1 MRRLATVVKYPQSDT
16 PSVGRLETRRHSD
29 ESRPPWH
36 LSLIAPGLSFV
47 ILSPL
52 MSGLLSKLGFGS
64 TAEETATIVQGEI
77 PVLHGADLAV
87 AYFSSRGGGDLH
99 DFLRVSP
106 HRFLFGLLDVAGKRE
121 ASGPVLQAAQGCFR
135 SSAEKLFSDSEVN
148 ESDAMIE
155 LARRLNLEIMR
166 AAGGVRSC
174 PAFAGCYNEE
184 LGTICYV
191 NAGHT
196 PGLLR
201 DEASVV
207 ELPATGLPLGL
218 FSLAPTDA
226 RIVGL
231 GPKASLA
238 VVSRGVVEA
247 ESKNSEFGLAGV
259 KGVMQV
265 GSASAQDLSRNILQ
279 RVQDFMQTAPKHND
293 VTALTLIRN

>member
-1 MRRLATVVKYPQSDT
+1 
-16 PSVGRLETRRHSD
+16 
-29 ESRPPWH
+29 
-36 LSLIAPGLSFV
+36 
-47 ILSPL
+47 

-64 TAEETATIVQGEI
+64 TPEEI
-77 PVLHGADLAV
+77 PEIVHGDAPELQGADMSV
-87 AYFSSRGGGDLH
+87 AYFSSRAGGDLH
-99 DFLRVSP
+99 EFIRVSP
-106 HRFLFGLLDVAGKRE
+106 NRFLFGLLDVAGKRE
-121 ASGPVLQAAQGCFR
+121 ASSAVLQAAQACLR
-135 SSAEKLFSDSEVN
+135 ASAGELFADPELN

-155 LARRLNLEIMR
+155 LSRRLNLEIMR

-184 LGTICYV
+184 LGTVCYV

-201 DEASVV
+201 DDASVV

-231 GPKASLA
+231 GPNGSLA

-247 ESKNSEFGLAGV
+247 ESKNAEFGLAGV
-259 KGVMQV
+259 KNVLQGER
-265 GSASAQDLSRNILQ
+265 ASAKDLSQSILQ
-279 RVQDFMQTAPKHND
+279 RVQEFMNMAPKHND
-293 VTALTLIRN
+293 VTALTLTRGN

>member
-1 MRRLATVVKYPQSDT
+1 MAT
-16 PSVGRLETRRHSD
+16 
-29 ESRPPWH
+29 
-36 LSLIAPGLSFV
+36 
-47 ILSPL
+47 
-52 MSGLLSKLGFGS
+52 LLSKLRFGS
-64 TAEETATIVQGEI
+64 TAEEVPQIVVGDSPSLQ
-77 PVLHGADLAV
+77 GADLSV
-87 AYFSSRGGGDLH
+87 AYFSSRAGGDLH

-121 ASGPVLQAAQGCFR
+121 TSGPVLQAAQSCFR
-135 SSAEKLFSDSEVN
+135 SSAEELFTAAELN

-184 LGTICYV
+184 LGTVCYV

-201 DEASVV
+201 DDASVV
-207 ELPATGLPLGL
+207 ELAATGLPLGL

-231 GPKASLA
+231 GPTGSLA

-247 ESKNSEFGLAGV
+247 ESKHAEFGLEGV
-259 KGVMQV
+259 KNAMQS
-265 GSASAQDLSRNILQ
+265 GHTSAKDLSQHILQ
-279 RVQDFMQTAPKHND
+279 RVQDFMKMAPKHND
-293 VTALTLIRN
+293 VTALTLIRGS

>member
-1 MRRLATVVKYPQSDT
+1 MKA
-16 PSVGRLETRRHSD
+16 
-29 ESRPPWH
+29 
-36 LSLIAPGLSFV
+36 
-47 ILSPL
+47 
-52 MSGLLSKLGFGS
+52 LLSKLGFGS
-64 TAEETATIVQGEI
+64 SAEEVREIVQGES
-77 PVLHGADLAV
+77 PALQGADLAV
-87 AYFSSRGGGDLH
+87 AYFSSRAGGDLH
-99 DFLRVSP
+99 EFLRVSP

-121 ASGPVLQAAQGCFR
+121 TGAPVIQAAQTCFR
-135 SSAEKLFSDSEVN
+135 SAAEELFQDPELN

-184 LGTICYV
+184 LGTVCYV

-201 DEASVV
+201 DDASLV

-231 GPKASLA
+231 GPKSSLA

-247 ESKNSEFGLAGV
+247 ESKTTEFGLDGV
-259 KGVMQV
+259 KSVMQT
-265 GSASAQDLSRNILQ
+265 GPSSAKDLSRGILL
-279 RVQDFMQTAPKHND
+279 RVQDFMHTAPKHND
-293 VTALTLIRN
+293 VTALTLMRAA

>member
-1 MRRLATVVKYPQSDT
+1 MA
-16 PSVGRLETRRHSD
+16 
-29 ESRPPWH
+29 
-36 LSLIAPGLSFV
+36 
-47 ILSPL
+47 
-52 MSGLLSKLGFGS
+52 GLLSKLGFGS
-64 TAEETATIVQGEI
+64 SVEETPQIVQGEA
-77 PVLHGADLAV
+77 PALQGANLAV
-87 AYFSSRGGGDLH
+87 AYFSSRAGGDFH

-121 ASGPVLQAAQGCFR
+121 TGAPVLQAAQACFR
-135 SSAEKLFSDSEVN
+135 LSGEQLFAVAELN

-155 LARRLNLEIMR
+155 LSRRLNLEIMR

-174 PAFAGCYNEE
+174 PAFAGLYNEE
-184 LGTICYV
+184 LGTVCYV

-201 DEASVV
+201 DDASLV

-231 GPKASLA
+231 APRGSLA

-247 ESKNSEFGLAGV
+247 ESKHAEFGLEGV
-259 KGVMQV
+259 KSVMQA
-265 GSASAQDLSRNILQ
+265 GPSSAKDLSRSILQ
-279 RVQDFMQTAPKHND
+279 RVQDFMHMAPRHND
-293 VTALTLIRN
+293 VTALTLTRGN